1 MLAAIYVYTISPD
14 PYKSFINARG
24 NKVSPF
30 LSSND
35 SVALSSGERSGF
47 IRKRS
52 YAEIENLFDRI
63 SSTSEVLVRDIKI
76 GRGFALFSEYL
87 PSLKQSRMDSC
98 KKRRDQLFEALSN
111 RGLILQ
117 ARRKLLR
124 GIKMASKVS
133 QKIFGN

>member
-98 KKRRDQLFEALSN
+98 KKEGTSF
-111 RGLILQ
+111 
-117 ARRKLLR
+117 LR
-124 GIKMASKVS
+124 HSVTEVS
-133 QKIFGN
+133 SCRPVGSSSEVGWL